1 MKEIEEISTSEF
13 WENTIEENDGLS
25 YWIAKSKIPPY
36 NSTAQHK
43 YPEEKPKPEQ
53 FCLVKTSTRFV
64 VAQYTKRWPEREGSD
79 YHFWVQDLN
88 YDFFDY
94 VGNVEYWW
102 DLPQVRE

>member
-1 MKEIEEISTSEF
+1 MKEYKDVFTKEF
-13 WENTIEENDGLS
+13 WDSVREDDELA
-25 YWIAKSKIPPY
+25 YWQQKAKIDPY
-36 NSTAQHK
+36 DSIRQYK
-43 YPEEKPKPEQ
+43 WPEEKPEPEQ

-64 VAQYTKRWPEREGSD
+64 VAQYTKQWPEREGSD
-79 YHFWVQDLN
+79 YRFWVQDLN